1 MHQRRWTGERELA
14 AVPPTAWTK
23 ADGPL
28 IAGAVDTHEQAG
40 YPTLF
45 HAGSHLPDPIA
56 EWYLYW
62 SGHDGGGIRL
72 HVAEDILGPWRAHGV
87 VFDADDAIP
96 ASDHVASPSAI
107 WDPDRDRLN
116 LYYHRGY
123 NPGGGYRQ
131 DTALAVS
138 SDGESFDLRGPVI
151 VAPMDGSWDA
161 RERSYFR
168 VVRIGGTFV
177 GVYQGRDRGGN
188 DPGIGYAWSRDGV
201 DWHTLAHPLFYNR
214 HVSGAD
220 PRTFRH
226 GSPSLTT
233 FDRSLYVLEAR
244 RVDDR
249 RELYAVRF
257 EGPDAPHGGQC
268 CVLAP
273 TEPWEDDG
281 LEAPVVQRV
290 DDRYYLFY
298 NSVDSKT
305 NRRQIGVAY
314 APVPRAC

>member
-1 MHQRRWTGERELA
+1 MHSSFDRELA
-14 AVPPTAWTK
+14 ARPPTAWTK
-23 ADGPL
+23 LVEPL
-28 IAGAVDTHEQAG
+28 IAGTADTHGQAG

-45 HAGSHLPDPIA
+45 HAGRHLTHPIA

-72 HVAEDILGPWRAHGV
+72 HVADQLLGPWRSNGV

-107 WDPDRDRLN
+107 WDPQRDRLN

-123 NPGGGYRQ
+123 NPGDGYRQ

-138 SDGESFDLRGPVI
+138 TDGESFDLRDPII

-168 VVRIGGTFV
+168 VVTVGGTFV

-188 DPGIGYAWSRDGV
+188 DPGIGYAWSRDGINWRTRT
-201 DWHTLAHPLFYNR
+201 DPLFHNR
-214 HVSGAD
+214 HLTGN

-226 GSPSLTT
+226 GSPSLTAFGHT
-233 FDRSLYVLEAR
+233 QYVLEAR
-244 RVDDR
+244 SVGGR

-257 EGPDAPHGGQC
+257 EGPDAPHGQQHR
-268 CVLAP
+268 LLSP

-281 LEAPVVQRV
+281 LEAPVIQRA

-298 NSVDSKT
+298 NSVDSAT
-305 NRRQIGVAY
+305 RRRQICVAH
-314 APVPRAC
+314 ASIDEA